1 MLISPGL
8 CDESIKLC
16 VVEVDLD
23 APENRAPRQEL
34 DEAEYIHVRRVPI
47 GQLLPSLRE
56 MERQGLVPFTGLYT
70 LAMGLSL
77 GAQMGANAA

>member
-1 MLISPGL
+1 M

-23 APENRAPRQEL
+23 APENHVPRQEL
-34 DEAEYIHVRRVPI
+34 DDAEYIHVRRVPI
-47 GQLLPSLRE
+47 DQLLPSLRE
-56 MERQGLVPFTGLYT
+56 MERDGLMPFTGLYT

-77 GAQMGANAA
+77 GAQMSANAS